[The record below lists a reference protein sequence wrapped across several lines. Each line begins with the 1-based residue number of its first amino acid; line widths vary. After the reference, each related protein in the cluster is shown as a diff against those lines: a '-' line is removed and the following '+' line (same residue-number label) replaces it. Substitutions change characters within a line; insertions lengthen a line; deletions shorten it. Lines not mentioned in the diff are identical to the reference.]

1 MARINLLPWREELRE
16 QRRKRFLMMMAGVV
30 VASVAVVLLAGHGID
45 RAIERQTVRNAYVQ
59 SEIDQLDTRIK
70 QIDELKSRRRQ
81 LLDRMQ
87 IIEDLQGN
95 RPLIGH
101 IFDQLVRTLPDGVH
115 FTDVKRE
122 GKTLSLSGAAE
133 SNHRVSELM
142 RNLETSP
149 WLEAPN
155 LTEVKAIGAGEAGQ
169 ASFFRLAVRQSQPQ
183 VGDQAR

>member
-16 QRRKRFLMMMAGVV
+16 ERRKHFLMTMAGVV
-30 VASVAVVLLAGHGID
+30 VAGVALVLVAGHCID
-45 RAIERQTVRNAYVQ
+45 SAIERQAVRNAYVQ
-59 SEIDQLDTRIK
+59 SEIDQLDTQIK
-70 QIDELKSRRRQ
+70 QIDELKNRRRQ
-81 LLDRMQ
+81 LLDRMG

-122 GKTLSLSGAAE
+122 GKTLSLAGASA

-142 RNLETSP
+142 RNLDASP
-149 WLEAPN
+149 WLEAPS

-169 ASFFRLAVRQSQPQ
+169 ASLFRLAVHQSQPQ
-183 VGDQAR
+183 VEEQAP